1 MNLYNKEKETM
12 HIPLSSKKNKMVRIL
27 SKLLRVLSK
36 RDRTK

>member
-1 MNLYNKEKETM
+1 MTT
-12 HIPLSSKKNKMVRIL
+12 SKREGALHELVLLTKYKMVRIL